1 MVDPDPPSV
10 EQAGTYSSTCLIS
23 CLPLLAVSCN
33 NRNHTVQESFPINM
47 DRTFMG
53 AFNAEVAS
61 LSRTT
66 LTSYPHVS
74 PILLASSS
82 GGALE
87 AAFDDM
93 SLFPLKSWE
102 SRTGSSSAASL
113 GYLVFHHLSSAT
125 TLLNTGLES

>member
-1 MVDPDPPSV
+1 
-10 EQAGTYSSTCLIS
+10 
-23 CLPLLAVSCN
+23 
-33 NRNHTVQESFPINM
+33 
-47 DRTFMG
+47 MG

-74 PILLASSS
+74 LILLASSF

-102 SRTGSSSAASL
+102 LRTGSFSAASL
-113 GYLVFHHLSSAT
+113 GYLVFHHLFLT
-125 TLLNTGLES
+125 ITNI